1 MDFTY
6 RPININE
13 YFDKI
18 LYINMD
24 KDVSRNHGIIKQ
36 FEKFGITN
44 FQRIAGSDLIDLSE
58 PITYR
63 NFIKNDEKYIKGQLG
78 CRRAHLNAVK
88 YAKAHGYSR
97 VLILEDDIE
106 FLVDPNELLTI
117 NQEILN
123 DWDMLYFGGLIEPF
137 FRNQIVCAHAYGV
150 SANMYDDILEMGEH
164 SGMEID
170 NFYAKVIQHMSYN
183 HTSIGKYRIRI
194 AQPFNQIVQN
204 KNYESN
210 IL

>member
-6 RPININE
+6 RPVNINE

-24 KDVSRNHGIIKQ
+24 KDGDRRQNMIKQ

-44 FQRIAGSDLIDLSE
+44 FHRIAGSDLISM
-58 PITYR
+58 PNPTSYR
-63 NFIKNDEKYIKGQLG
+63 DFIKSEEKYIKGQLG
-78 CRRAHLNAVK
+78 RRQSHLNAIQH
-88 YAKAHGYSR
+88 AKINGYRR

-106 FLVDPNELLTI
+106 FLMNPSELLTI

-123 DWDMLYFGGLIEPF
+123 DWDMLYFGGPIEPF
-137 FRNQIVCAHAYGV
+137 FKNQIVCSHAYGV
-150 SANMYDDILEMGEH
+150 SANLYDDILEMGSH

-194 AQPFNQIVQN
+194 IQPFNQVIQN
-204 KNYESN
+204 KKYTSN
-210 IL
+210 IV